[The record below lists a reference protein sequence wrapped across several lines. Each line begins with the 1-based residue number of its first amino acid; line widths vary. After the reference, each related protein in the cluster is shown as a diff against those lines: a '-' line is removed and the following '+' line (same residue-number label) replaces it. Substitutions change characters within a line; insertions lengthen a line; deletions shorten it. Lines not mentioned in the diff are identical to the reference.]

1 MPASSIL
8 TFSSWSEIMGEKTN
22 VNMWPA
28 KTECHIVILQE
39 ESSLFVVH
47 LKEFHNV
54 MHDTKSNL
62 FPAFFSVSTR
72 AGKSKS
78 LIRWKRLKGGKRRK
92 KAEKAN
98 LIYN

>member
-1 MPASSIL
+1 M
-8 TFSSWSEIMGEKTN
+8 
-22 VNMWPA
+22 
-28 KTECHIVILQE
+28 
-39 ESSLFVVH
+39 VVET
-47 LKEFHNV
+47 LMQMFKARV
-54 MHDTKSNL
+54 L
-62 FPAFFSVSTR
+62 IR